1 MKTFSTKTNILPAN
15 IFLGCLLFLT
25 TQFLSVMANA
35 QDDVVYPANAK
46 DASYAELD
54 QLPDWRGLWFPAF
67 GQVGGGDPVLIGEA
81 KTTWEMHQA
90 RLAADSNYEV
100 PETANNCEPDGF
112 PYIMNF
118 PYSLEFLFT
127 PGKITVIQEALM
139 QVRRIFTDGR
149 PMPSRE
155 ELDPNYFGYSRGHW
169 EGDTLVVTTIGT
181 QAGQR
186 LGRPGITNSDQLTV
200 TERIYLDPE
209 NEDQLHLDFTF
220 EDPKV
225 LAEPWQF
232 TYTYSRDRTWE
243 QIEYICSQ
251 NNRHILDADGQT
263 LPPEELR

>member
-1 MKTFSTKTNILPAN
+1 MKYFSLIRTTCFSYFV
-15 IFLGCLLFLT
+15 IFLSAQLFG
-25 TQFLSVMANA
+25 VAANA
-35 QDDVVYPANAK
+35 QDDVVYPANAENV
-46 DASYAELD
+46 SYAELD

-67 GQVGGGDPVLIGEA
+67 GQVGSGDPVLIGEA
-81 KTTWEMHQA
+81 KTIWEMHQA

-225 LAEPWQF
+225 LAEPWHL

>member
-181 QAGQR
+181 QPGWTAPRPTGHYQQR
-186 LGRPGITNSDQLTV
+186 PA
-200 TERIYLDPE
+200 Y
-209 NEDQLHLDFTF
+209 
-220 EDPKV
+220 
-225 LAEPWQF
+225 
-232 TYTYSRDRTWE
+232 RDRT
-243 QIEYICSQ
+243 YLS
-251 NNRHILDADGQT
+251 GSGK
-263 LPPEELR
+263 